1 MCEILNKLRAANP
14 ALTLYSV
21 FDSEFKPYGRVIPME
36 APAEIHRALAAT
48 TIPAEGNVY
57 IADDSALHVQPGI
70 LQMGAQVFGGMP
82 IQTSYCNGRGYK
94 LNALEYHKC
103 SEVNFSTT
111 GCVLLMALPEQIVD
125 RQLNSFDV
133 VGFYLPADV
142 MIEVYP
148 RVLHF
153 APCRV
158 AEDGFNCMVVLEAGV
173 NSSLNSVDSSQ
184 DGEAGMLWMRG
195 KWLIAHPY
203 SIPASKGAF
212 VGIRGENLQVK
223 L

>member
-1 MCEILNKLRAANP
+1 MCEMLNKLRAANP
-14 ALTLYSV
+14 GLTLYSV
-21 FDSEFKPYGRVIPME
+21 FDPEFKPYGCVLPTE
-36 APAEIHRALAAT
+36 ATAEIHQAMAAT
-48 TIPAEGNVY
+48 AIPAEGNVY
-57 IADDSALHVQPGI
+57 VADDAALHAQPDI
-70 LQMGAQVFGGMP
+70 LRMGAQVFGGMP
-82 IQTSYCNGRGYK
+82 IQTGYCNGRGYK

-111 GCVLLMALPEQIVD
+111 GCVLLMALPEQIVH
-125 RQLNSFDV
+125 RRLNSSEV

-153 APCRV
+153 APCRI
-158 AEDGFNCMVVLEAGV
+158 AEDGFNCMVILEADV
-173 NSSLNSVDSSQ
+173 NSPLDSVDTSLE
-184 DGEAGMLWMRG
+184 GEAGMLWMRG
-195 KWLIAHPY
+195 KWLIAHPD

-212 VGIRGENLQVK
+212 VGIQGENLQVR